1 MWHAPWVLLTS
12 EFIHQ
17 IQQFSLY
24 QEMHTQFA
32 FWYMIFSSFNVSL
45 VFKDWFNK
53 NGYNFDD
60 VSQNDY
66 LRSP

>member
-1 MWHAPWVLLTS
+1 
-12 EFIHQ
+12 
-17 IQQFSLY
+17 
-24 QEMHTQFA
+24 
-32 FWYMIFSSFNVSL
+32 MIVSSFNVSL